1 MFSDWKQ
8 HVLSRAE
15 GVLYKQATPLPVKEV
30 AWKAISFAT
39 KCGRSNPISYALRP
53 VAANPRLRTSVGVYI
68 AVLAI
73 MTAFLHPLPSQAGN
87 VGGVPTVIAAPE
99 GEVTLTTHEGTRVPL
114 KNFAISQRYWVLH
127 PGLDMSSR
135 LGEPVRPIMAGIVVK
150 AEKSWFGYGN
160 LVVVAHGA
168 EYESWYAHL
177 SKMNVTE
184 GQEVN
189 QETIVGEVG
198 STGRSTGPH
207 LHLEVH
213 ENGVPVNPAEVLGIK
228 NQATVVLTSN

>member
-1 MFSDWKQ
+1 MFSDWKRQ
-8 HVLSRAE
+8 VLRSAE
-15 GVLYKQATPLPVKEV
+15 GALYKPATPVPLKEM
-30 AWKAISFAT
+30 AWKAINFAS
-39 KCGRSNPISYALRP
+39 KCGQSNPISFALRP
-53 VAANPRLRTSVGVYI
+53 VASNPRLRTSVGVYLAI
-68 AVLAI
+68 LAI

-87 VGGVPTVIAAPE
+87 VGGVVPTILTAPE
-99 GEVTLTTHEGTRVPL
+99 GEVKLTTHEGTRLPL

-135 LGEPVRPIMAGIVVK
+135 LGESVRPIMAGKIVK

-160 LVVVAHGA
+160 LVVVAHGV

-177 SKMNVTE
+177 SSMKVTV

-189 QETIVGEVG
+189 QETIIGEVG

-213 ENGVPVNPAEVLGIK
+213 ENGVAVNPAEVLGIK
-228 NQATVVLTSN
+228 N